1 MRVII
6 AFLLVVISFGAFA
19 DRIVITGKPVVLVPV
34 QSYFAFPKTYTE
46 KNMGYL
52 YVTISNLNRVCYVA
66 QKPELARLNVIEV
79 LIESKGVKI
88 PWQCYKYDPR
98 YFEIDF

>member
-1 MRVII
+1 MRITV
-6 AFLLVVISFGAFA
+6 AFLLTLMSLSAFA
-19 DRIVITGKPVVLVPV
+19 DRVVIAGKPIALVPV
-34 QSYFAFPKTYTE
+34 QGYFAFPKTYTE

-52 YVTISNLNRVCYVA
+52 FVTISNLNRVCYVA
-66 QKPELARLNVIEV
+66 QKPELARLDVIEV

-88 PWQCYKYDPR
+88 PWKCYRYDSR